1 MENKKPFF
9 SIVMPIYNVER
20 HLHKAIDSLL
30 QQTFQDYEIILVDDC
45 STDKCPGICNKY
57 AKKYNCIQVVHHK
70 ENQGLS
76 YARNTGMSIATG
88 KYIWF
93 MDSDDYVDT
102 DLLEKVYSSLQ
113 QNLAEI
119 VVIGLIE
126 EYYDSNDELHH
137 TEIVCHEEK
146 VLSTQEA
153 VRSEI
158 MSLEKETLYGYAWNK
173 FYSLE
178 YLRKIGIKFEKITLI
193 EDILFNVQYCMHIQS
208 MNILNLPAY
217 HYNKR
222 MDNSLTAKFV
232 PDYYELHQRRIEL
245 LYEQQKYWGICTNKT
260 KSILATL
267 YTRYIFSALQRNCD
281 KRAKMHH
288 DDRVRW
294 MQNVMQKDIYKALIP
309 YGKSQSK
316 VVKVMLHLLKRE
328 RKRSCVVLGRII
340 YIVKNKL
347 PMFFAKVKQ
356 KR

>member
-20 HLHKAIDSLL
+20 HLRQAIDSLL
-30 QQTFQDYEIILVDDC
+30 QQTLQDYEIILVDDC
-45 STDKCPGICNKY
+45 SPDKCPEICDEYARKY
-57 AKKYNCIQVVHHK
+57 DCIYVVHHG

-76 YARNTGMSIATG
+76 YARNTGMGIATG

-93 MDSDDYVDT
+93 MDSDDYVDA
-102 DLLEKVYSSLQ
+102 DLLEKVYFSLQ
-113 QNLAEI
+113 QNLAEM

-126 EYYDSNDELHH
+126 EYYDQNDELNHI
-137 TEIVCHEEK
+137 EIVCHEEK
-146 VLSTQEA
+146 VLSTREA

-158 MSLEKETLYGYAWNK
+158 ISLEKETLYGYAWNK

-178 YLRKIGIKFEKITLI
+178 YLKKIGIRFEKITLI
-193 EDILFNVQYCMHIQS
+193 EDILFNVQYCMEIQS

-232 PDYYELHQRRIEL
+232 PNYYELHQRRIEL
-245 LYEQQKYWGICTNKT
+245 LYEQYKYWGICTKE
-260 KSILATL
+260 KKAVLATL
-267 YTRYIFSALQRNCD
+267 YTRYIFSSLQRNCD
-281 KRAKMHH
+281 KRAEMHH
-288 DDRVRW
+288 YDRVKW
-294 MQNVMQKDIYKALIP
+294 IENIMQRDIYKALIP
-309 YGKSQSK
+309 YGESSSK
-316 VVKVMLHLLKRE
+316 VVKIMLYLLKHE
-328 RKRSCVVLGRII
+328 KKRACVALGRII
-340 YIVKNKL
+340 YTVKNKL

>member
-1 MENKKPFF
+1 MENSKPFF

-20 HLHKAIDSLL
+20 HLHQAIDSLL
-30 QQTFQDYEIILVDDC
+30 QQTLQDYEIILVDDG
-45 STDKCPGICNKY
+45 STDGSAEICDEY
-57 AKKYNCIQVVHHK
+57 AKKYDCIRVVHHE

-76 YARNTGMSIATG
+76 YARNTGMGMATG

-102 DLLEKVYSSLQ
+102 DLLEKVHFSLQ
-113 QNLAEI
+113 QNMADM

-126 EYYDSNDELHH
+126 EYYDHNDELHH
-137 TEIVCHEEK
+137 IQIVCHEEK
-146 VLSTQEA
+146 ILSTQEA
-153 VRSEI
+153 VRTEI

-178 YLRKIGIKFEKITLI
+178 YLKKMGIKFEKITLI
-193 EDILFNVQYCMHIQS
+193 EDILFNVQYCMEIRS

-245 LYEQQKYWGICTNKT
+245 LYEQHKYWGICTKEK
-260 KSILATL
+260 KSILAAL

-281 KRAKMHH
+281 KRAEMHYS
-288 DDRVRW
+288 DRIKW
-294 MQNVMQKDIYKALIP
+294 MENVMQKDIYKALIP
-309 YGKSQSK
+309 YGESASK
-316 VVKVMLHLLKRE
+316 VVKIMLYLLKQE
-328 RKRSCVVLGRII
+328 KKRTCLALGRII